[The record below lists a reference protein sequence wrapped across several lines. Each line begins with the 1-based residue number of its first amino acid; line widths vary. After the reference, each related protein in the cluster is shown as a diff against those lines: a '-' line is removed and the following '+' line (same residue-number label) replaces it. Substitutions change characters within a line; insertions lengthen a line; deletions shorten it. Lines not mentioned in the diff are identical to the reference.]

1 MRKKL
6 LIIFL
11 ITAASVALAMC
22 ITACDDGHVHTYS
35 ENLTAPTCTERGY
48 TLYECSC
55 GKKYRDDFTEP
66 LGHTEVIDPET
77 PATCQSEGLTEGKH
91 CSVCNQVLQKQRKI
105 SLLPHTEDI
114 VPALEPTCTQTG
126 LTEAARFATQR
137 KGWCI
142 PLMRTGT
149 VFRDLSGK
157 R

>member
-55 GKKYRDDFTEP
+55 GKK
-66 LGHTEVIDPET
+66 
-77 PATCQSEGLTEGKH
+77 
-91 CSVCNQVLQKQRKI
+91 
-105 SLLPHTEDI
+105 
-114 VPALEPTCTQTG
+114 
-126 LTEAARFATQR
+126 
-137 KGWCI
+137 
-142 PLMRTGT
+142 
-149 VFRDLSGK
+149 
-157 R
+157 